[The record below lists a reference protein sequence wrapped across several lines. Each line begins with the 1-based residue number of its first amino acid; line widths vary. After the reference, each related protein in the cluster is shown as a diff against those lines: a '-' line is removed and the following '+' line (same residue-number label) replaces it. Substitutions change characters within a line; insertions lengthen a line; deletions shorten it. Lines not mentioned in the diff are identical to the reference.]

1 MSSLVIDIAVAS
13 GAAAGDGNSTAGTN
27 QWLAA
32 PAATHHGALVAVAGL
47 LGAYEEEEPAKELVN
62 VFAEDFL
69 SVPEYLSIKDT
80 FTIAFDNA
88 NRLARS
94 DVHNRH
100 SVTLSALVVQGG
112 YWHTAHA
119 GNNRV
124 WLYRDSR
131 LRQLTNDHAI
141 PRVAS
146 APVVTRACG
155 LEAQVQPEYHS
166 GTLEA
171 GDILIV
177 TTESAHAKLEGTAF
191 ISLLLDDPSAAAI
204 AEGIVRKAIT
214 QGARSGTAA
223 VVYVNSVPDK
233 PEPSEYAQV
242 PPVCNLPE
250 AGEII
255 DNFHIVKRRRKGR
268 LAHYY
273 SAVDIVGDLPVVLKF
288 PEPGFMRD
296 PRLRLLFLRDERLAR
311 RLGDT
316 FIAQSLPVERNRRSC
331 LYAVH
336 DAVDGEN
343 LAARLRRKGKLAPKE
358 CVAIARQLATF
369 LVDIHT
375 KRIYHGDI
383 RPENIIL
390 NKYTRSIQFLGF
402 DAHRVS
408 YWLKRGEEVG
418 LRVLNPIYLAPE
430 VWKTQKLDER
440 SDIFAAGV
448 TVYNLLTGKLPYGH
462 AKDSADLGGRKY
474 RPVSKYLDKPPA
486 ALAEALARACSLD
499 PEQRFATASE
509 FLDAIGAEETV

>member
-13 GAAAGDGNSTAGTN
+13 GSAAGDGNSTAGTN

-32 PAATHHGALVAVAGL
+32 PAATHHGALVAVAEL
-47 LGAYEEEEPAKELVN
+47 LGAYDENEPAKELVN

-80 FTIAFDNA
+80 FTIAFENA

-100 SVTLSALVVQGG
+100 PVTLSALVVQGG

-131 LRQLTNDHAI
+131 LRQLTNDHAV

-155 LEAQVQPEYHS
+155 LEPQLQAEYHS
-166 GTLEA
+166 GTLET
-171 GDILIV
+171 GDVLIV
-177 TTESAHAKLEGTAF
+177 TTESTHARLEGTAF
-191 ISLLLDDPSAAAI
+191 ISLLLNDHSAAHI
-204 AEGIVRKAIT
+204 AEGVVRKAIT

-223 VVYVNSVPDK
+223 VIYVNSVPDK
-233 PEPSEYAQV
+233 PEPPEYAQV
-242 PPVCNLPE
+242 PPLRSLPE

-288 PEPGFMRD
+288 PEPEFMRD
-296 PRLRLLFLRDERLAR
+296 PRMRLLFLRDERLAR
-311 RLGDT
+311 RLGEN

-343 LAARLRRKGKLAPKE
+343 LAARLRRKGRLATKE

-369 LVDIHT
+369 LVDIHG
-375 KRIYHGDI
+375 KHIYHGDI

-390 NKYTRSIQFLGF
+390 NKYTRSIQFLGL

-408 YWLKRGEEVG
+408 YWLQQDEQAG
-418 LRVLNPIYLAPE
+418 LRVLSPIYLAPE
-430 VWKTQKLDER
+430 GWKTQKLDER

-448 TVYNLLTGKLPYGH
+448 TVYYLLTGKLPYGH
-462 AKDSADLGGRKY
+462 VKNSTDLRERKY
-474 RPVSKYLDKPPA
+474 RPVSKYLDTAPA
-486 ALAEALARACSLD
+486 ALSEALARACARD
-499 PEQRFATASE
+499 PEQRFATAAD
-509 FLDAIGAEETV
+509 FLDAISAEETV

>member
-13 GAAAGDGNSTAGTN
+13 GAAAGDENSTAGTN

-47 LGAYEEEEPAKELVN
+47 LGAYEEGEPAKELVN

-204 AEGIVRKAIT
+204 AVGIVRKAIT
-214 QGARSGTAA
+214 LGGSQRRSYRRGNRTQGNHPRCAKRNSCGGLRKLRTGQTRTIGIRPGTARVQPA
-223 VVYVNSVPDK
+223 
-233 PEPSEYAQV
+233 
-242 PPVCNLPE
+242 
-250 AGEII
+250 
-255 DNFHIVKRRRKGR
+255 RGR
-268 LAHYY
+268 
-273 SAVDIVGDLPVVLKF
+273 
-288 PEPGFMRD
+288 
-296 PRLRLLFLRDERLAR
+296 
-311 RLGDT
+311 
-316 FIAQSLPVERNRRSC
+316 
-331 LYAVH
+331 
-336 DAVDGEN
+336 
-343 LAARLRRKGKLAPKE
+343 
-358 CVAIARQLATF
+358 
-369 LVDIHT
+369 
-375 KRIYHGDI
+375 
-383 RPENIIL
+383 
-390 NKYTRSIQFLGF
+390 
-402 DAHRVS
+402 
-408 YWLKRGEEVG
+408 
-418 LRVLNPIYLAPE
+418 
-430 VWKTQKLDER
+430 
-440 SDIFAAGV
+440 
-448 TVYNLLTGKLPYGH
+448 
-462 AKDSADLGGRKY
+462 
-474 RPVSKYLDKPPA
+474 
-486 ALAEALARACSLD
+486 
-499 PEQRFATASE
+499 
-509 FLDAIGAEETV
+509 